1 MHNQHNPS
9 QMPKTVDEAADR
21 LIADL
26 SIMDQEI
33 LSKMDND
40 EFDRFNEA
48 VAASI
53 LLVTTISIVW
63 RVLASPEEPEPEFAE
78 IERRIVESGYAARL
92 LAATELLSKYPE
104 ADTIVKQQY
113 RHIVEEYSETPA
125 AEKAKLKMQ

>member
-40 EFDRFNEA
+40 EFDRFYEA
-48 VAASI
+48 VAACI
-53 LLVTTISIVW
+53 LDDLALWTGNDQLLISC
-63 RVLASPEEPEPEFAE
+63 
-78 IERRIVESGYAARL
+78 YAAEERNNGDDEPARIIL
-92 LAATELLSKYPE
+92 KK
-104 ADTIVKQQY
+104 VKQKLQ
-113 RHIVEEYSETPA
+113 HTAGIVIIT
-125 AEKAKLKMQ
+125 